1 MKRLNLLL
9 IFGLSIMLFAC
20 ANQKNTTKPT
30 GSHLIGGSFEMENH
44 KGKMVTD
51 KDFKGLYQ
59 LVFFGFTKCPTVCP
73 VGMSTIGRTLN
84 SLPKKMAEK
93 VQPIFV
99 TIDPERDTP
108 EVMAKFIKIF
118 NKRFVGLRGST
129 EQTDDMVKK
138 YRAYYGRIQKD
149 GEEDYEM
156 EHSDIIYFMGKDGE
170 YLSHFS
176 SAHSVEDIKTRVE
189 SLIKL

>member
-1 MKRLNLLL
+1 
-9 IFGLSIMLFAC
+9 MLFSC
-20 ANQKNTTKPT
+20 ANQSSIVLPT
-30 GSHLIGGSFEMENH
+30 GSHLIGGSFEMENQN
-44 KGKMVTD
+44 GKLVTE
-51 KDFKGLYQ
+51 KNFKGRYT
-59 LVFFGFTKCPTVCP
+59 LVFFGFTTCATVCP

-84 SLPKKMAEK
+84 SLPTEIAEK

-118 NKRFVGLRGST
+118 NKKFVGLRGST
-129 EQTDDMVKK
+129 KQTDNMVKK
-138 YRAYYGRIQKD
+138 YRAYYGKILKN
-149 GEEDYEM
+149 GEDDYEM

-176 SAHSVEDIKTRVE
+176 SAHRVEAITKKIE
-189 SLIKL
+189 SLIK